1 MMLSEEER
9 QLSIRSL
16 LENKEKFSSI
26 DIDKFISISKLV
38 KQEQNYPVCF
48 VDTINKKFQDSIG
61 DVKSKLQN
69 YLDSCQEKISLVVF
83 DSIIGAQKTVWD
95 MESWCDKDFEEAVS
109 FVELYFVVASCCKLC
124 GAFFYIFL

>member
-1 MMLSEEER
+1 MLLSDDER
-9 QLSIRSL
+9 QLNIRTL
-16 LENKEKFSSI
+16 QENKEKFSSI

-38 KQEQNYPVCF
+38 KQEQNYPVCY

-69 YLDSCQEKISLVVF
+69 YLDTCQEKISLVVF

-95 MESWCDKDFEEAVS
+95 MENWCEKDFEEAVS
-109 FVELYFVVASCCKLC
+109 FVEVYCKLF